1 MILVTGAAGKTGRAL
16 IRALVARGQ
25 EVRGL
30 VRRPEQ
36 VEPLWQVGVR
46 EAIAGDM
53 LDPASIELAFREVR
67 AVYHICPNVHPQEI
81 EIGEIAIVA
90 ALDAGVE
97 TFVFHSVLH
106 PQTEEM
112 PHHWKKLRVEEK
124 LFASGL
130 KYVILQPA
138 AYMQNIL
145 THWDSIVEQG
155 IYPVPY
161 NKEARISVV
170 DLEDVAEAA
179 AVVLTQPINT
189 GATYELAGPEPLSQ
203 HKVAE
208 TLGAGLGR
216 QVEAVIVPLREWE
229 QQARTVGLGDYQIE
243 MLVKMFQYYDRHGLQ
258 GNPQVLTWLLGR
270 SPTTFW
276 EFVER
281 TVMERGS
288 T

>member
-25 EVRGL
+25 AVRGL

-36 VEPLWQVGVR
+36 VEPLRQVGVR
-46 EAIAGDM
+46 EAFVGDM
-53 LDPASIELAFREVR
+53 LDPASIELAFREVQ

-81 EIGEIAIVA
+81 EIGEIAIGA

-130 KYVILQPA
+130 QYVILQPA

-161 NKEARISVV
+161 KEEARISIV

-179 AVVLTQPINT
+179 ATVLSQPNHT

-208 TLGAGLGR
+208 TMGTGLGR
-216 QVEAVIVPLREWE
+216 QVEAVIVPLHEWE

-243 MLVKMFQYYDRHGLQ
+243 TLAKMFQYYDRHGLQ
-258 GNPQVLTWLLGR
+258 GNPQVLTWLLDR
-270 SPTTFW
+270 SPTTFG

-281 TVMERGS
+281 TVRERGS